1 MLRGLYYTSVQLNI
15 MNPSSGGWAWPHLT
29 NYGLV
34 VEYMDRAQGPTQ
46 GFFSQN
52 LRGVMVNPDFRVDV
66 NYSPTPEIPL
76 PLSLSG
82 ICPFT
87 NLYTLSFQLLPSGG
101 GLEPGSW
108 KLPHP
113 LLFYPWA
120 SRADSGSWNLPS
132 VSHLPC

>member
-1 MLRGLYYTSVQLNI
+1 MILPLSRPPRRRAVGWT
-15 MNPSSGGWAWPHLT
+15 PSRDSGQPH
-29 NYGLV
+29 
-34 VEYMDRAQGPTQ
+34 AAI
-46 GFFSQN
+46 
-52 LRGVMVNPDFRVDV
+52 PDFRVEI

-120 SRADSGSWNLPS
+120 SRADSGSWKLPS
-132 VSHLPC
+132 FSHPPC